1 MRNGRAVASRP
12 PQRERNDFERNNGM
26 NKKLM
31 MLVTA
36 LAVAFGARAETETV
50 GGYTWTYH
58 INGDTAEIYN
68 DGSVAISP
76 EPTGV
81 MTIPFTLGG
90 KPVTSIGDRAFF
102 RCSGLT
108 SVTIGNSVTNIGEYA
123 FAYCD
128 GLTAVEIPNSVRSV
142 YMGAFA
148 YCNNLKNAVVP
159 QCMCA
164 LASTTG
170 YPSSYYSAIKSSVGV
185 SRVFGCQSMY
195 EASYSGTV
203 TYPENPALTNIVVA
217 SGTTYVADLAFADC
231 KNLQS
236 VTIPASVTRIGDEAF
251 KDCVSLAR
259 LVFAGDAPDVG
270 NSLLIGTPRRLGV
283 IVQEGTVG
291 WSGGGNTELP
301 SAWCDRAIVYA
312 DGSGTGDG
320 STGGSSGSGT
330 SGGGAQTNVD
340 PRYDL
345 ANDVADRAVASVT
358 VDGDCEIDKFVLKDG
373 KVYDC
378 VIRIVNTSE
387 TDAKLTLPAGYEYE
401 TFKGAKPLTIP
412 ANSRNLLTITRTAD
426 KTFLVSREELSVIE

>member
-1 MRNGRAVASRP
+1 MMVAAVA
-12 PQRERNDFERNNGM
+12 
-26 NKKLM
+26 
-31 MLVTA
+31 A
-36 LAVAFGARAETETV
+36 AFGAWADTWTDPDTS
-50 GGYTWTYH
+50 YTWTYR
-58 INGDTAEIYN
+58 INGGTAEIYK
-68 DGSVAISP
+68 DSSSPAISP
-76 EPTGV
+76 SPSGAV
-81 MTIPFTLGG
+81 TIPSTLGG
-90 KPVTSIGDRAFF
+90 RPVTSIGNGAFYNC
-102 RCSGLT
+102 RGLT

-170 YPSSYYSAIKSSVGV
+170 YPSSYYSAIKDSVGV

-195 EASYSGTV
+195 VAGSYSGTV
-203 TYPENPALTNIVVA
+203 MYPENPALTNIVVA
-217 SGTTYVADLAFADC
+217 SGTTYVADSAFADC

-236 VTIPASVTRIGDEAF
+236 VTIPASVTRIGSEAF
-251 KDCVSLAR
+251 RDCSSLTSMI
-259 LVFAGDAPDVG
+259 FEGDAPDVG

-378 VIRIVNTSE
+378 VLRIVNTSE
-387 TDAKLTLPAGYEYE
+387 ADVKLTLPAGYEYE

>member
-1 MRNGRAVASRP
+1 
-12 PQRERNDFERNNGM
+12 M
-26 NKKLM
+26 NKKLLM
-31 MLVTA
+31 MFTS
-36 LAVAFGARAETETV
+36 LAVAFGVRAETETV
-50 GGYTWTYH
+50 GGYTWTYQ

-68 DGSVAISP
+68 DGSVAILP

-81 MTIPFTLGG
+81 MMIPSTLGD

-102 RCSGLT
+102 GCSGLT

-170 YPSSYYSAIKSSVGV
+170 YPSSYSSATKDSVGV

-195 EASYSGTV
+195 VVGSYAGTV
-203 TYPENPALTNIVVA
+203 MYPENPALTNIVVA
-217 SGTTYVADLAFADC
+217 SGTTYVADSAFADC

-236 VTIPASVTRIGDEAF
+236 VTIPASVTRIGSEAF
-251 KDCVSLAR
+251 RDCSSLTSMI
-259 LVFAGDAPDVG
+259 FEGDAPDVG

-291 WSGGGNTELP
+291 WSGGGNVELP

-330 SGGGAQTNVD
+330 SGGGTQVNVD

-345 ANDVADRAVASVT
+345 ANDVADRAIASVT
-358 VDGDCEIDKFVLKDG
+358 VDDDCEIDKFMLRDG

-378 VIRIVNTSE
+378 VLRIVNTSE
-387 TDAKLTLPAGYEYE
+387 TDVKLTLPTGYEYE